1 MIGRK
6 RTYEEAC
13 EDQKSSEPQ
22 RVTANAE
29 PQEQVF
35 SKHLLQI
42 YYGNV
47 VKTICP
53 FSLHSHYL
61 HYFCI
66 KNKK

>member
-13 EDQKSSEPQ
+13 EDQKSSEQ
-22 RVTANAE
+22 QQKAVAKAQ

-42 YYGNV
+42 YYDRLFPYQDMFNW
-47 VKTICP
+47 
-53 FSLHSHYL
+53 
-61 HYFCI
+61 
-66 KNKK
+66 